1 MTLRVDG
8 LSKSLA
14 VPVLESLQRRLLRR
28 WLGKCSSPTNS
39 MDGLRNVER
48 QLLTES
54 TNSIH
59 MNRNKVAIVCSARS
73 TDVKETGTT
82 NRLMR
87 AATEAMK
94 PDSSEYIGIIDAMRD
109 DHIQASKDVIRDQAL
124 LTELVKNI
132 ESECT
137 KVSRLLSAAQILDE
151 ISPRTL
157 DNIIGTGEKLSCLFM
172 TALLQ
177 DRVSTRIVGLRHDG

>member
-1 MTLRVDG
+1 MHLD
-8 LSKSLA
+8 
-14 VPVLESLQRRLLRR
+14 
-28 WLGKCSSPTNS
+28 
-39 MDGLRNVER
+39 RNR
-48 QLLTES
+48 
-54 TNSIH
+54 
-59 MNRNKVAIVCSARS
+59 VAIVCSARS
-73 TDVKETGTT
+73 TDTKEHGTT

-94 PDSSEYIGIIDAMRD
+94 PDSSDYIGIIDAMRD
-109 DHIQASKDVIRDQAL
+109 DHIQASKNDIRDEKILA
-124 LTELVKNI
+124 ELCKDI

-157 DNIIGTGEKLSCLFM
+157 DNIIGTGEKLSCLYM

-177 DRVSTRIVGLRHDG
+177 DRVYSRSL